1 MNSFPLPA
9 LVAALAAAAALPFSL
24 AAAGTLLF
32 TAALGAIVHADYVQ
46 RRNRVRLPRLAPRP
60 DASGTRPPGRGENHP
75 LAA

>member
-1 MNSFPLPA
+1 MNSFPLPV
-9 LVAALAAAAALPFSL
+9 LVAALAAAAALPFSP

-46 RRNRVRLPRLAPRP
+46 RRNRIRLPKLAPRP
-60 DASGTRPPGRGENHP
+60 DASGTRPPTRGENHP